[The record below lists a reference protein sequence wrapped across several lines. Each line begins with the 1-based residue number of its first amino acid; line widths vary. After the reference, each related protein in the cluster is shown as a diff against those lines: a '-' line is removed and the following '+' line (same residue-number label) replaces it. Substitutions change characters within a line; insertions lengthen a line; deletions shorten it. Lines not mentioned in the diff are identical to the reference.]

1 MFKKVL
7 IANRGEIAVRIIRT
21 LRKMN
26 IKSVAVCS
34 TADRDALHV
43 KMADE
48 HYCIGDPPPVSSY
61 LNMQAIIKAAIDSG
75 AEAVHPGYGFLAENP
90 EFARKVQE
98 AGLVFIGPDPFASE
112 TMGNKTRARKHVS
125 EAGVPIVPG
134 TEDIKSI
141 HEAVEF
147 AEKVGF
153 PVIIKAASGGGGIGM
168 KIVNRREDLESAIEE
183 AQNRAKQAFGD
194 ATVYIEKYVSNPHHI
209 EIQILADNYGNTIHI
224 FERECSVQRRHQKVI
239 EETPSPF
246 IDINKVEEMG
256 ESAIRAA
263 RSVNYKNA
271 GTIEFLVDDKKN
283 HYFLEMNTRLQV
295 EHPVT
300 EMTTG
305 IDLVE
310 WQIRIAAG
318 EKLNLSQ
325 PQIKREGHAIE
336 CRIYAEDPVRFYP
349 SPGLIKKYSEPSG
362 ENIRVD
368 SGVYEG
374 FKVPMYYDPLL
385 AKLIVWG
392 KTRDEAIE
400 RMKYALDNFIIEGP
414 KTNIP
419 FLREMMEFPE
429 FVEGRYDTHVI
440 ERFFQWKKSK

>member
-1 MFKKVL
+1 MFEKVL
-7 IANRGEIAVRIIRT
+7 VANRGEIAVRIMRT
-21 LRKMN
+21 LRKMG
-26 IKSVAVCS
+26 ISPVAVCS

-43 KMADE
+43 RVADE
-48 HYCIGDPPPVSSY
+48 HQCIGDPPPLSSY
-61 LNMQAIIKAAIDSG
+61 LNMQAIIKAALDSG
-75 AEAVHPGYGFLAENP
+75 AEAIHPGYGFLSENP

-125 EAGVPIVPG
+125 GAGVPIVPG
-134 TEDIKSI
+134 TEAINSV
-141 HEAVEF
+141 HEAIEF
-147 AEKVGF
+147 AEKAGF

-168 KIVNRREDLESAIEE
+168 KIVEKKENLESALEE

-209 EIQILADNYGNTIHI
+209 EIQIIADNYGDTLHL

-246 IDINKVEEMG
+246 IDNKKVFEMG
-256 ESAIRAA
+256 ESAIKAA
-263 RSVNYKNA
+263 KSVSYKNA
-271 GTIEFLVDDKKN
+271 GTIEFLVDSDKN

-305 IDLVE
+305 IDIVE
-310 WQIRIAAG
+310 LQVKIAAG
-318 EKLNLSQ
+318 EKLELKQSD
-325 PQIKREGHAIE
+325 IKRKGHAIE
-336 CRIYAEDPVRFYP
+336 CRVYAEDPVRFYP
-349 SPGLIKKYSEPSG
+349 SPGLIKKYSEPEG
-362 ENIRVD
+362 EHIRVD

-374 FKVPMYYDPLL
+374 YKIPMYYDPLI
-385 AKLIVWG
+385 AKVVTWG
-392 KTRDEAIE
+392 RTRNEALDKM
-400 RMKYALDNFIIEGP
+400 RYALENYVIVGP
-414 KTNIP
+414 KTNLP
-419 FLREMMEFPE
+419 FLREMLEYRD

-440 ERFFQWKKSK
+440 EKFFSEKKKK

>member
-7 IANRGEIAVRIIRT
+7 IANRGEIAVRVIRT
-21 LRKMN
+21 LRKMG
-26 IKSVAVCS
+26 ITSVAVCS
-34 TADRDALHV
+34 TADKDALHV

-48 HYCIGDPPPVSSY
+48 HYCIGDPPPLSSY
-61 LNMQAIIKAAIDSG
+61 LNMQAIIKAALDSG
-75 AEAVHPGYGFLAENP
+75 AEAIHPGYGFLSENP

-112 TMGNKTRARKHVS
+112 TMGNKTKARKHVAA
-125 EAGVPIVPG
+125 AGVPIVPG
-134 TEDIKSI
+134 SESIKSV
-141 HEAVEF
+141 HEAIEV
-147 AEKVGF
+147 AEKLGF
-153 PVIIKAASGGGGIGM
+153 PVILKAASGGGGIGM
-168 KIVNRREDLESAIEE
+168 KIVEKKEDLEKALEE

-209 EIQILADNYGNTIHI
+209 EIQILADKHGNIVHL

-246 IDINKVEEMG
+246 IDDKKVVEMG
-256 ESAIRAA
+256 DSAIKAA
-263 RSVNYKNA
+263 KSVDYKNA
-271 GTIEFLVDDKKN
+271 GTIEFLVDNEKN

-295 EHPVT
+295 EHPIT

-310 WQIRIAAG
+310 WQIRISAG
-318 EKLNLSQ
+318 EKLGFTQ
-325 PQIKREGHAIE
+325 DQITRKGHAIE

-349 SPGLIKKYSEPSG
+349 SPGVIKKYSEPSG

-392 KTRDEAIE
+392 ENREEAIE
-400 RMKYALDNFIIEGP
+400 RMKYALDNYIIEGP

-419 FLREMMEFPE
+419 FLREMMEYPE
-429 FVEGRYDTHVI
+429 FVEGKYDTNVI
-440 ERFFQWKKSK
+440 PRFFDWKKGK

>member
-1 MFKKVL
+1 MFEKVL
-7 IANRGEIAVRIIRT
+7 IANRGEIAVRVIRT
-21 LRKMN
+21 LRKMG
-26 IKSVAVCS
+26 ITSVAVCS
-34 TADRDALHV
+34 TADKDALHV

-48 HYCIGDPPPVSSY
+48 HYCIGDPPPLSSY
-61 LNMQAIIKAAIDSG
+61 LNMQAIIKAALDSG
-75 AEAVHPGYGFLAENP
+75 AEAIHPGYGFLSENP
-90 EFARKVQE
+90 DFARKVQE

-112 TMGNKTRARKHVS
+112 TMGNKTKARKHVAA
-125 EAGVPIVPG
+125 AGVPIVPG
-134 TEDIKSI
+134 SENIKSV
-141 HEAVEF
+141 HEAIEM
-147 AEKVGF
+147 AEKLGF
-153 PVIIKAASGGGGIGM
+153 PVILKAASGGGGIGM
-168 KIVNRREDLESAIEE
+168 KIVEKKEDLEKALEE

-209 EIQILADNYGNTIHI
+209 EIQVLADNYGNTVHL

-246 IDINKVEEMG
+246 VDDKKVAEMG
-256 ESAIRAA
+256 DSAIKAA
-263 RSVNYKNA
+263 KSVNYKNA
-271 GTIEFLVDDKKN
+271 GTIEFLVDDDKN

-295 EHPVT
+295 EHPIT

-318 EKLNLSQ
+318 EKLGFTQ
-325 PQIKREGHAIE
+325 DQITRRGHAIE

-349 SPGLIKKYSEPSG
+349 SPGVIKKYSEPSG

-392 KTRDEAIE
+392 ENREEAIE
-400 RMKYALDNFIIEGP
+400 RMKYALDNYIIEGP
-414 KTNIP
+414 KTNLP
-419 FLREMMEFPE
+419 FLREMMEYPE
-429 FVEGRYDTHVI
+429 FVEGKYDTNVI
-440 ERFFQWKKSK
+440 PRFFEWKKGK